1 MWLTSGAKECAHT
14 TINKDIYANVGSFF
28 SGFPEAAYKNRPSS
42 VEKVS
47 MLAKSMPMNVPDHRK
62 FGMDHSPPELD
73 EDTQDIPTKINEL
86 ARSLYVDAIGELP
99 SPRLVEWWQENC
111 EK

>member
-1 MWLTSGAKECAHT
+1 ML
-14 TINKDIYANVGSFF
+14 DLFF

-42 VEKVS
+42 GEKVS
-47 MLAKSMPMNVPDHRK
+47 MLAKSMPMNVPDMRK

-99 SPRLVEWWQENC
+99 SPRLIEWWQENC
-111 EK
+111 KK